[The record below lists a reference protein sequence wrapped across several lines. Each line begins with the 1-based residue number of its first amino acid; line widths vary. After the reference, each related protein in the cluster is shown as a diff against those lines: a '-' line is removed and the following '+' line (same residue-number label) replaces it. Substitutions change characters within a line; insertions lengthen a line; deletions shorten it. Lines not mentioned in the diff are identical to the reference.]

1 MATASEMLIN
11 LEKKFW
17 QSMVDEDADAAI
29 GLLSEPALMVSAHGT
44 MKFDHQQYR
53 QMAEKGTYK
62 VESFDLRD
70 VQVVFPN
77 ESTAVLLYHVKQTLK
92 PRDQG
97 KSFTQEMNDTSTW
110 VKNGSGWKCVM
121 HTETPAEGKQH

>member
-17 QSMVDEDADAAI
+17 QSMVDEDADTAI
-29 GLLSEPALMVSAHGT
+29 GLLYEPALMVSAHGSL
-44 MKFDHQQYR
+44 KFDHAQYR

-62 VESFDLRD
+62 VESFDLGEM
-70 VQVVFPN
+70 QVVFPN
-77 ESTAVLLYHVKQTLK
+77 ATTAVLLYHVKQTLK
-92 PRDQG
+92 PREKG
-97 KSFTQEMNDTSTW
+97 ETLTQEMNDTSTW
-110 VKNGSGWKCVM
+110 VKTGSSWKCVM